1 MAMGALD
8 GGNNNGGSSG
18 LVVTELSHIKE
29 LVRQL
34 EVHLGGSP
42 DLCKHL
48 ASQIFSLTE
57 RSIGLITSSNL
68 DGARRKRSAGDAG
81 LASPLSATPTSDVTD
96 GPFKNTK
103 KRKVLE
109 QRRQRVSSAGGE
121 NPVDDGHSWRKYGQ
135 KEILGA
141 KHPRGYYR
149 CTHRHSQG
157 CLATK
162 QVQRTDEDPTLYD
175 VIYHGEHT
183 CVHRPAAAGQA
194 TAPAEHNPDADA
206 HLQSLSAGLT
216 VKTEGLPAAADPPQG
231 CWSAATP
238 FHLSASTPPAS
249 GGCLAPST
257 TSENWG
263 VSPATSDSK
272 ENVASYLPFDDAEWR
287 GHAELQEVVS
297 ALVAAS
303 APPPPAVDSLDDLL
317 IDIDIASFFA

>member
-1 MAMGALD
+1 MATTEMEMGMGVVD
-8 GGNNNGGSSG
+8 GGSNNGGSSG
-18 LVVTELSHIKE
+18 LVVMELSHIKE

-34 EVHLGGSP
+34 KVHLGGSP
-42 DLCKHL
+42 DLCMHL
-48 ASQIFSLTE
+48 ASQILSLTE

-68 DGARRKRSAGDAG
+68 DGAVRRKRSAGDAG

-96 GPFKNTK
+96 GPFKNTTK
-103 KRKVLE
+103 KRKVME

-141 KHPRGYYR
+141 KHPRSYYR

-157 CLATK
+157 CQATK
-162 QVQRTDEDPTLYD
+162 QVQRTDEDATMYD

-183 CVHRPAAAGQA
+183 CVNRPAAVA
-194 TAPAEHNPDADA
+194 TAAPAEHNPDADA
-206 HLQSLSAGLT
+206 HLQTLS
-216 VKTEGLPAAADPPQG
+216 EGLPAAA
-231 CWSAATP
+231 TP
-238 FHLSASTPPAS
+238 LYLSTSTPPAS
-249 GGCLAPST
+249 GGGCQLAPST

-263 VSPATSDSK
+263 VSPATSDS
-272 ENVASYLPFDDAEWR
+272 NNHVASYLPFEDAEWR

-303 APPPPAVDSLDDLL
+303 APPPAVDSFDDLL